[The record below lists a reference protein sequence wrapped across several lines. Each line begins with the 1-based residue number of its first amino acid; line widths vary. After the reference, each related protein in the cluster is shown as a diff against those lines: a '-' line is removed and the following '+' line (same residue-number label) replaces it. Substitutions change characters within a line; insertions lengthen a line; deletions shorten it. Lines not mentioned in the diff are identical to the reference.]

1 MRLSEERLFD
11 MLVYAQVMG
20 YDFDGKYQLKNVQ
33 LTFNADSFL
42 KKIGYE
48 SIYEFEHS
56 FDGHLGNKESIV
68 NTILKKYCA
77 ENKQSDWTRKTPLL
91 KKIALAYIAYKIKKI
106 GKIDAHKS
114 IFDNRDALI
123 FNKVFS
129 SLMNDLTHVTKKIKR
144 CFQIMALPDDSVIFQ
159 KEVGDSF
166 SFEEY
171 NTALIKVQ
179 QKLSGVESTD
189 DIKRYITIDRVRD
202 NIPPSF
208 FDCKITLHN
217 IKENKDADYKELSSG
232 ELQLMQLFATHLY
245 HISNI
250 QSIYNTP
257 NRLQYDKI
265 NLVFDEVE
273 LSLHPEF
280 QRQFV
285 FRLVNLIHN
294 FKLDDFSSF
303 NIFILTHS
311 PFILSDIPSNRI
323 LYVKE
328 GSCIDFSDKNTFG
341 ANLNDLV
348 KDSFFLDNGFSG
360 EYATQVINSLAD
372 FLTDTENDFGYLWN
386 RGKASFFIEN
396 IVGESIL
403 KKCLMRMFERKYSEG

>member
-1 MRLSEERLFD
+1 MVD
-11 MLVYAQVMG
+11 KHGDDG
-20 YDFDGKYQLKNVQ
+20 YEFDGKYQLKNVQ
-33 LTFNADSFL
+33 LIFNTVFFL
-42 KKIGYE
+42 KKVGYK
-48 SIYEFEHS
+48 SLHEFEHS
-56 FDGHLGNKESIV
+56 FNGHLGNKESIV
-68 NTILKKYCA
+68 NTILKKFCE
-77 ENKQSDWTRKTPLL
+77 ENKQSYWTRNTPLL
-91 KKIALAYIAYKIKKI
+91 KKIALAYIIYKIKKI
-106 GKIDAHKS
+106 RKIDVHKS
-114 IFDNRDALI
+114 IFENRNALVFNDA
-123 FNKVFS
+123 FS
-129 SLMNDLTHVTKKIKR
+129 SLMSDFSHVTKKIKR
-144 CFQIMALPDDSVIFQ
+144 CFQIMALPDGLPVFQ
-159 KEVGDSF
+159 QEVERSF

-171 NTALIKVQ
+171 ITALIKVQ
-179 QKLSGVESTD
+179 EKLSGVESAD
-189 DIKRYITIDRVRD
+189 VIKKYITIDRVRD

-250 QSIYNTP
+250 QSIYKDS

-294 FKLDDFSSF
+294 FKLDDFSTF
-303 NIFILTHS
+303 NIFVLTHS

-323 LYVKE
+323 LYMKE
-328 GSCIDFSDKNTFG
+328 GCYKDFLGKKTFG

-348 KDSFFLDNGFSG
+348 KDSFFLENGFTG
-360 EYATQVINSLAD
+360 EYAKDRINNLAKYLTKLENESLPPWNK
-372 FLTDTENDFGYLWN
+372 EN
-386 RGKASFFIEN
+386 AAIFIN
-396 IVGESIL
+396 KIIGESII
-403 KKCLMRMFERKYSEG
+403 KTCLNRMFEKRDEDGWED